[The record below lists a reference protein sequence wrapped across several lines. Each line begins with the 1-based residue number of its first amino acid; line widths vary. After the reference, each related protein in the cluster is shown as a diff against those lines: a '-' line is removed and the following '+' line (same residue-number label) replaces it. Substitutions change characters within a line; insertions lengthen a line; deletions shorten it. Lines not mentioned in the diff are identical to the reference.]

1 MSQSRRSIAANG
13 QEFSASPGGSWIV
26 AKTRAILRSPSSGDV
41 TTEEIPLTH
50 RLAIIYLTLPVVIW
64 LVGWFE
70 WWFGV
75 PAAVLLAVG
84 LWRAL
89 APPSASFTWQ
99 AFSDAIRSALR
110 PATVA
115 LLLIA
120 FAWVMTTSGG
130 GIFDLNNADWE
141 KHRALMLELSR
152 GDWPTQPLQDF
163 RDYVNQP
170 IVLRHY
176 LGFHIVPGLLGKLLG
191 LAALNWA
198 VPLWTWSGVALI
210 LLMFN
215 RGYRGWRTL
224 VAALVLIFFSGMDA
238 LRIALFEGWDVTQ
251 FSLRLDGWP
260 NIELGRQHLEWE
272 GLDSLRIQIS
282 SHMVGLLWVPKHFIP
297 AALYGLLLVQLRR
310 HGRFLG
316 ISGLVLAVAPFWS
329 PFVAIGLLPFVI
341 ALVIERGIRPF
352 LSWQNLLVAL
362 PLASLL
368 FVYLSSGVGDVPR
381 SWIWERHE
389 NGPLAALFALAILY
403 LSEFA
408 ILGSLLLLLRPQ
420 LRHDSYFVA
429 SLATLVLLPLYSLGY
444 FNDFAMRGVMPALF
458 LLCYYCV
465 GTVAGSP
472 INSVGKGRLFRLP
485 LFMLLVGALA
495 VGAVTPLVELARANN
510 YHNFDRIRHEQ
521 LGEKYSIKGILVE
534 NPPDVYVP
542 LYLTNQLPVWYLR
555 LFGLDPGDVAPA
567 KGELVIRS
575 AYDVYIDDRTLV
587 YVKGPCPPDLEGTQF
602 FVQVNPLDAS
612 SLPRDR
618 TRFYFDFPLTPAHAL
633 RIGETCYAIH
643 ELADSFQIGQLQ
655 TGQSNAESSGHIWMA
670 SYFSEPYRI
679 RLITEAGAP
688 IIRSAYDVYLH
699 QDRTQLGATQ
709 SGTQRLLFSK
719 GGCGQGDDD
728 ARFYVHVFPVNL
740 DDLSDEGKNEGHDTL
755 EFDLNEYGGSSG
767 GSCFAA
773 IDLPD
778 YDIFAIRAGQ
788 FLAGGGTL
796 WEGSFILEEYQ

>member
-1 MSQSRRSIAANG
+1 MT
-13 QEFSASPGGSWIV
+13 WIV
-26 AKTRAILRSPSSGDV
+26 AKTRAYMGATSTDDV
-41 TTEEIPLTH
+41 TAEELPLLH
-50 RLAIIYLTLPVVIW
+50 RLAIIYLTLPVVVW

-75 PAAVLLAVG
+75 PAAVLLAMG

-89 APPSASFTWQ
+89 APSSASFTWQ
-99 AFSDAIRSALR
+99 ACSGAMRSALS

-163 RDYVNQP
+163 RAYVNQP

-210 LLMFN
+210 LLMFS
-215 RGYRGWRTL
+215 RGYRGWQAL

-238 LRIALFEGWDVTQ
+238 LRIALFEGWDFTQ

-260 NIELGRQHLEWE
+260 NIELGRQHLEWA

-316 ISGLVLAVAPFWS
+316 VSGVILAVAPFWS
-329 PFVAIGLLPFVI
+329 PFIAIGLLPFVL

-352 LSWQNLLVAL
+352 LSWQNLVVAF
-362 PLASLL
+362 PLAVLL

-381 SWIWERHE
+381 GWIWEMHE
-389 NGPLAALFALAILY
+389 DGPLAALLVIATVFV
-403 LSEFA
+403 SEFA
-408 ILGSLLLLLRPQ
+408 ILIGLILLLRPR
-420 LRHDSYFVA
+420 LRHDLFFLGCLV
-429 SLATLVLLPLYSLGY
+429 TLVLLPLYSFGL
-444 FNDFAMRGVMPALF
+444 FNDLVMRGVMPAFF

-465 GTVAGSP
+465 STILGSQSNKEERGKLLRIP
-472 INSVGKGRLFRLP
+472 LLTLVVGVLG
-485 LFMLLVGALA
+485 

-510 YHNFDRIRHEQ
+510 YHDFSRVRHEE
-521 LGEKYSIKGILVE
+521 LGEEYSIRGILRHHH
-534 NPPDVYVP
+534 PRVYVP
-542 LYLTNQLPVWYLR
+542 LYLTNQLPLWYLR
-555 LFGLDPGDVAPA
+555 LLGFDVDDVAPA
-567 KGELVIRS
+567 KGDLVIRS
-575 AYDVYIDDRTLV
+575 DYDVYVDYRTLV
-587 YVKGPCPPDLEGTQF
+587 YVKDPCPQGEEGTQF
-602 FVQVNPLDAS
+602 FVQVIPLDES
-612 SLPRDR
+612 IIPKDLIHINLD
-618 TRFYFDFPLTPAHAL
+618 FYFTPAHAL
-633 RIGETCYAIH
+633 RIGNTCYAIRQ
-643 ELADSFQIGQLQ
+643 LPDSYAIGHFKTGQL
-655 TGQSNAESSGHIWMA
+655 NAARSGHAWIG
-670 SYFSEPYRI
+670 SFFSKPYRI

-688 IIRSAYDVYLH
+688 IIRSVYDVYLH
-699 QDRTQLGATQ
+699 PELTRTGATQ
-709 SGTQRLLFSK
+709 TGTRRLLFSK
-719 GGCGQGDDD
+719 AGCGQGDDGV
-728 ARFYVHVFPVNL
+728 RFYVHVFPINL
-740 DDLSDEGKNEGHDTL
+740 DDLSDERKSDGHDTL
-755 EFDLNEYGGSSG
+755 EFGLDEYGGSSG
-767 GSCFAA
+767 GVCFAA
-773 IDLPD
+773 LDLPD
-778 YDIFAIRAGQ
+778 YDIFAIRTGQ
-788 FLAGGGTL
+788 YLAGDGAL
-796 WEGSFILEEYQ
+796 WEGSIILEE

>member
-1 MSQSRRSIAANG
+1 MT
-13 QEFSASPGGSWIV
+13 WIV
-26 AKTRAILRSPSSGDV
+26 AKTRAYLGATSTDDV
-41 TTEEIPLTH
+41 TAEELPLVH
-50 RLAIIYLTLPVVIW
+50 RLAIIYLTLPVVVW

-75 PAAVLLAVG
+75 PAAVLLAMG

-89 APPSASFTWQ
+89 APSSASFTWQ
-99 AFSDAIRSALR
+99 ACAGAMRSALS

-130 GIFDLNNADWE
+130 GMFDLNNADWE

-163 RDYVNQP
+163 RAYVNQP

-210 LLMFN
+210 LLMFS
-215 RGYRGWRTL
+215 RGYRGWQAL

-238 LRIALFEGWDVTQ
+238 LRIALFEGWDFTQ

-260 NIELGRQHLEWE
+260 NIELGRQHLEWA

-316 ISGLVLAVAPFWS
+316 VSGVILAVAPFWS
-329 PFVAIGLLPFVI
+329 PFIAIGLLPFVV
-341 ALVIERGIRPF
+341 ALVLERGIRPF
-352 LSWQNLLVAL
+352 LTWQNLLVAL
-362 PLASLL
+362 PIAGLL

-389 NGPLAALFALAILY
+389 NGAPAAILALAILY

-420 LRHDSYFVA
+420 LRRDSFFVA
-429 SLATLVLLPLYSLGY
+429 SLATLVLLPLYSLGH
-444 FNDFAMRGVMPALF
+444 FNDFAMRGVMPAHF
-458 LLCYYCV
+458 LLCYFCV
-465 GTVAGSP
+465 GAITGSP
-472 INSVGKGRLFRLP
+472 SS
-485 LFMLLVGALA
+485 LVGRGIQWRIPLLALVVSVLA

-521 LGEKYSIKGILVE
+521 LGEKYSIKGILTE
-534 NPPDVYVP
+534 YPPDIYVP

-555 LFGLDPGDVAPA
+555 LFGLGPGDVAPA

-587 YVKGPCPPDLEGTQF
+587 YVKDPCPPDVEGAQF
-602 FVQVNPLDAS
+602 FVQVKPLDAS

-618 TRFYFDFPLTPAHAL
+618 TRLDFDFPLTPAHTL
-633 RIGETCYAIH
+633 RIGETCYAIRQ
-643 ELADSFQIGQLQ
+643 LPDSFQIGHLQ
-655 TGQSNAESSGHIWMA
+655 TGQLDATGSDHIWIG
-670 SYFSEPYRI
+670 SFFSEPYRI

-688 IIRSAYDVYLH
+688 IIRSVYDVYLH
-699 QDRTQLGATQ
+699 PELTRTGATQ
-709 SGTQRLLFSK
+709 TGTRRLLFSK
-719 GGCGQGDDD
+719 AGCVLGDDGV
-728 ARFYVHVFPVNL
+728 RFYVHVFPVNL
-740 DDLSDEGKNEGHDTL
+740 DDLSDERKSDGHDTL

-767 GSCFAA
+767 GVCFAA
-773 IDLPD
+773 LDLPD
-778 YDIFAIRAGQ
+778 YEIFAIRTGQ
-788 FLAGGGTL
+788 FLAGDGAL
-796 WEGSFILEEYQ
+796 WEGSFILEE